1 MSLRN
6 DERRADDGKGM
17 WEQINEL
24 LRDAVLPPPSATGE
38 IEEPTGDELRAANLL
53 ERSVEPIACAAQ
65 SQAAYAAETLRHASI
80 VDEEGTR
87 EHRHQ
92 AVAALKA
99 GRFLREIITSELG
112 LAAGRLNCAREQSV
126 QSREIQE
133 LLDGTEGELRKDPD
147 YVPDDPPRVLTE
159 AGIEAVR
166 CEISELEEVV
176 AHWEKIRD
184 GVDALVAR
192 VWELNPRAA
201 IAFDR
206 EDRSGSVS

>member
-17 WEQINEL
+17 WEQIGEL
-24 LRDAVLPPPSATGE
+24 LRDANLPPPSSTRE
-38 IEEPTGDELRAANLL
+38 IEGPTDDELRAANLL
-53 ERSVEPIACAAQ
+53 ERSVEPIACASQ

-87 EHRHQ
+87 ERRHQ

-99 GRFLREIITSELG
+99 GRFLWEVVTSELD
-112 LAAGRLNCAREQSV
+112 LAAGRLNRTREQSR
-126 QSREIQE
+126 QSREIQD
-133 LLDGTEGELRKDPD
+133 LLDGTEGDLRKDPD
-147 YVPDDPPRVLTE
+147 FVPDDPPRVLTE
-159 AGIEAVR
+159 AEIEATR
-166 CEISELEEVV
+166 CEIGELEEVV
-176 AHWEKIRD
+176 AHWEEIRD

-192 VWELNPRAA
+192 VRELNLRAA

-206 EDRSGSVS
+206 EQRSGSVT